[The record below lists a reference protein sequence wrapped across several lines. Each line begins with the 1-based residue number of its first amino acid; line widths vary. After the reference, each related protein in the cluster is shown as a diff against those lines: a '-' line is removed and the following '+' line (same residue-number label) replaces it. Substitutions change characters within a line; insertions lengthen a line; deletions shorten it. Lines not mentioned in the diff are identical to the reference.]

1 MSQVILYK
9 DFDVN
14 SLFIGELTKNKA
26 GGNQVS
32 LKYND
37 SKKIVMQI
45 PNMVTPFGL
54 SEYTPE
60 NGSGPVKYSIDFSFK
75 GYTEDA
81 KLDKCLRKFREID
94 EKMIDLAVENSQQWF
109 GKKMSKEVV
118 EELYRPLIKESKQ
131 PDKYAPTLKIKIR
144 TRADNT
150 MSMDAFDVDRNPFN
164 MSCFQPG
171 TSAKS
176 IVEFAPVWFVNK
188 QFGLTLTMLQM
199 GITSLPQSKLSG
211 FAFQDEDS
219 DIEDPEY

>member
-14 SLFIGELTKNKA
+14 SLSIGELTKNKA

-37 SKKIVMQI
+37 SKKIIMQI

-60 NGSGPVKYSIDFSFK
+60 TGNGPVKYSIDFSFK
-75 GYTEDA
+75 GHTEDP
-81 KLDKCLRKFREID
+81 KLEKCLSKIREID
-94 EKMIDLAVENSQQWF
+94 NRMIELAVENSQQWF

-131 PDKYAPTLKIKIR
+131 PEKYAPTLKIKIR
-144 TRADNT
+144 TRTDNT
-150 MSMDAFDVDRNPFN
+150 MSMEVFDIEKNPFDMTN
-164 MSCFQPG
+164 FQPG

-188 QFGLTLTMLQM
+188 QFGLTLSMLQL